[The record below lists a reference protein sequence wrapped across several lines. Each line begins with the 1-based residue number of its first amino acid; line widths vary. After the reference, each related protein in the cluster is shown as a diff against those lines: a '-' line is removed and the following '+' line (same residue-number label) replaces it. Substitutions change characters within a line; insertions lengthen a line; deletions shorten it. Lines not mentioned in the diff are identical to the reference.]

1 MQKSGKCELLLGEK
15 IIVETHLEMTDM
27 IEIADKVIKNY
38 KYASLFKKVQEK
50 TSMMRQGMEDI
61 KISEWNF

>member
-1 MQKSGKCELLLGEK
+1 
-15 IIVETHLEMTDM
+15 MT
-27 IEIADKVIKNY
+27 EIADKVIKNY

-50 TSMMRQGMEDI
+50 TNMMRQEMENI